1 MTIRNSKLDE
11 LETKR
16 DNVRAKIRELMGRED
31 YYTDDKLYKKVA
43 ALTGLEVYLTY
54 QIETAVKNI
63 ESMEIGDDHI

>member
-16 DNVRAKIRELMGRED
+16 DNVRAEIRKLMRRKD

-54 QIETAVKNI
+54 QIETAVTEI
-63 ESMEIGDDHI
+63 ESMKISDDCV